1 MKEGLPKR
9 EKMEVSKFGGINMLP
24 KIIRNNSLSPFRV
37 FDDFFDG
44 DFAPMSR
51 RSGWGHREV
60 AGMLKMD
67 VKEKDGNYI
76 VDVDLPGCKKEDI
89 SLDLKDGYLTITATR
104 NNEVDEKDEG
114 GYIRRERFVGQ
125 CSRTVEVGDVK
136 PEDVKAKFESG
147 VLTLT
152 FPKEAAEKPATQTI
166 AIEG

>member
-1 MKEGLPKR
+1 
-9 EKMEVSKFGGINMLP
+9 MLP
-24 KIIRNNSLSPFRV
+24 RIIRNNAIKPLSM
-37 FDDFFDG
+37 FDDFFD
-44 DFAPMSR
+44 DFGRFDFVPAANKR
-51 RSGWGHREV
+51 AGWGHREIS
-60 AGMLKMD
+60 GMLKMD

-104 NNEVDEKDEG
+104 SNEIDEKDES
-114 GYIRRERFVGQ
+114 GYVRRERFSGQ
-125 CSRTVEVGDVK
+125 CSRSIAVGEVS

-152 FPKEAAEKPATQTI
+152 FPKSVPDKPASQTI